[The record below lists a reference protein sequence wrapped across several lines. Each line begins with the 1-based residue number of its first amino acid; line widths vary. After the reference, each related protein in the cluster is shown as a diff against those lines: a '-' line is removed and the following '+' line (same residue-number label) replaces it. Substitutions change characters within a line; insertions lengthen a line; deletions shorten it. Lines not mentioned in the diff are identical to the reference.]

1 MTELLRAFVEVADGL
16 LIWYFAALNLFYA
29 LLMLISLLETAQNWS
44 IASRLRLTERLPD
57 DAFPPLSILVPAY
70 NEETTIVESVRTQL
84 ELDYPSH
91 EVVVIN
97 DGSDDGTLERL
108 RDAFDLYRVPPAFPR
123 QLETRRVRS
132 YYRSRSHP
140 ALLVIDKDNGGK
152 ADALNAGLNAARYPY
167 CTTVDADTLVE
178 KSALRR
184 ISRAFLLPGAPVAGA
199 GGTIRVANDCRF
211 RDGEPVDTRVPSSTL
226 AAIQVPEYLRA
237 FLFGR
242 LGFNRLG
249 GNLLVSGAFSLY
261 RKSTLIEIG
270 GFRTGSVT
278 EDLEVTVKLHESLRE
293 RGIDYSLPFVPDPMA
308 WTEVPEDTR
317 TLGNQRER
325 WHRGLIVTL
334 LEHIHMLFNPRY
346 GKIGMIV
353 FPFYF
358 FGEMLA
364 PVVEVVGYV
373 AVGAGLALGV
383 ISWEFA
389 LLFLAMALGYLM
401 MLAVWAVWL
410 DMLTFRVY
418 PRLSDYA
425 KLVGYAMLE
434 PFGFRQMTVWWRL
447 KAFWNVVRE
456 VGSWGEMKRGGL
468 AAEPGSSEGS

>member
-1 MTELLRAFVEVADGL
+1 MTGLLRAFVEVADGL
-16 LIWYFAALNLFYA
+16 LIWYFAGLNLFYA
-29 LLMLISLLETAQNWS
+29 LLMLISLLETSQNWS

-70 NEETTIVESVRTQL
+70 DEETSIVESVHTQL
-84 ELDYPSH
+84 ELDYPTY
-91 EVVVIN
+91 EVVVVN
-97 DGSDDGTLERL
+97 DGSTDATLERL
-108 RDAFDLYRVPPAFPR
+108 RSAFDLYRVPPAFPR
-123 QLETRRVRS
+123 KLDTARVRS
-132 YYRSRSHP
+132 YYRSRSHSR
-140 ALLVIDKDNGGK
+140 LLVVDKENGGK
-152 ADALNAGLNAARYPY
+152 ADALNAALNAARYPY

-178 KSALRR
+178 RTALRR
-184 ISRAFLLPGAPVAGA
+184 IARAFLLPGPPVAGA

-211 RDGEPVDTRVPSSTL
+211 RGGEVVDAQVPGRTL
-226 AAIQVPEYLRA
+226 SAIQVPEYLRA

-261 RKSTLIEIG
+261 RKSSLIEIG
-270 GFRTGSVT
+270 GYRAGSVT

-293 RGIDYSLPFVPDPMA
+293 QGEDYSLPFVPDPMA

-325 WHRGLIVTL
+325 WHRGLVVTL
-334 LEHIHMLFNPRY
+334 LEHLHMLFNPRY
-346 GKIGMIV
+346 GSIGMVV

-364 PVVEVVGYV
+364 PLVEVIGYV
-373 AVGAGLALGV
+373 AVAAGLALGV

-389 LLFLAMALGYLM
+389 LLFLAVALGYLM

-418 PRLSDYA
+418 PRVRDYA
-425 KLVGYAMLE
+425 KLVGYALLE
-434 PFGFRQMTVWWRL
+434 PFGYRQMTVWWRL
-447 KAFWNVVRE
+447 KAFWNVLRE

-468 AAEPGSSEGS
+468 AAEAAPGEEA